1 MSYDCEFINYLII
14 YKYLNVC
21 LLKLRELY
29 SVFANILNFSI
40 IEKFVYRTG
49 HLCLS
54 KICIPR
60 SFSTSGYPNTL
71 GKILY
76 SHFLSAPLLLKNSFI
91 GRTIDHNQA
100 SNNLSTISSAYPRI
114 AISIDRSGCYNS
126 KGPALEWY
134 EKRSGGTK
142 APERRRQTEPRLA
155 KKKRGTARKK
165 KGKTKKRRKEHKKMG
180 TRYDNVTTMIVNNLS
195 VSVEIVQ
202 GSRLV
207 R

>member
-14 YKYLNVC
+14 YNYLNVC

-40 IEKFVYRTG
+40 IEKFVYRTD

-60 SFSTSGYPNTL
+60 FFSTSGYPNTL

-76 SHFLSAPLLLKNSFI
+76 SHFFSAPLLFKNSFI
-91 GRTIDHNQA
+91 GRTIDHSQA
-100 SNNLSTISSAYPRI
+100 SKNLSTISSAYSRI

-126 KGPALEWY
+126 KESALEWY

-142 APERRRQTEPRLA
+142 AHQ
-155 KKKRGTARKK
+155 
-165 KGKTKKRRKEHKKMG
+165 KGDGKQ
-180 TRYDNVTTMIVNNLS
+180 NLD
-195 VSVEIVQ
+195 
-202 GSRLV
+202 
-207 R
+207 